1 MNKNFFFTFYPTQE
15 RYPRNGRATHYP
27 RNQGIVRLDE
37 DLMEYIYRCRV
48 YGKTPELYAQGWYN
62 KRDNTFNAGFAVP
75 RNDRVQECLD
85 QEQST
90 TRSTL
95 AAFFDSEE
103 SQ

>member
-1 MNKNFFFTFYPTQE
+1 MNKNFFFTFHPTQE

-37 DLMEYIYRCRV
+37 DLVEHVYRCRV
-48 YGKTPELYAQGWYN
+48 YGKPSELYAQGWYN
-62 KRDNTFNAGFAVP
+62 KRDNTFNVGLAVP
-75 RNDRVQECLD
+75 RTDRVQEHLH

-95 AAFFDSEE
+95 AAFFTSDED
-103 SQ
+103 Q